1 MFINI
6 KNNEYENIL
15 GTCVQWIQKPFL
27 QQTHQKIFARWNLFI
42 IKNLILQSKHSKF
55 VSYLERWV
63 TGLLE
68 NSSLAQGNMDNI
80 WQSLIFKMLT
90 ERIWVFFHKPMKRI
104 GCTCTCCMD
113 VLQVPRTFH
122 KCWPIKSYVTNAYL
136 TTLCVPSQREKK
148 LCLVYGYRI

>member
-1 MFINI
+1 MSYMFINI

-15 GTCVQWIQKPFL
+15 GTCVQWIQKSFL

-80 WQSLIFKMLT
+80 WQWLIFKMLT
-90 ERIWVFFHKPMKRI
+90 ERIWVFFSISPWSVSVAHVPVAWMFYRYP
-104 GCTCTCCMD
+104 
-113 VLQVPRTFH
+113 VLFINVDQS
-122 KCWPIKSYVTNAYL
+122 KVT
-136 TTLCVPSQREKK
+136 
-148 LCLVYGYRI
+148 